1 MNKKKTR
8 RGIRA
13 RGEAGK
19 VTFDLFLATYATV
32 CVIAGAGMAD
42 GLLSAIKEMGTTEEV
57 IQAEAQTTQAA
68 QAASTTTT
76 EEAEGMDV
84 PSGDTAFKSYMS
96 YKAITNTDSYQYKLQ
111 KRCWTD
117 ANGLRRYKTFYVVA
131 LGSYYAEYIGQTF
144 HIKTTDGN
152 EFDCVIGDFKAD
164 RHTDSLHQYT
174 PMDPQDGS
182 AVRKCVVE
190 FVVDTRMLDRTAKVM
205 GDISY
210 IEGFSGNIQEI
221 VCREEAWE

>member
-1 MNKKKTR
+1 
-8 RGIRA
+8 
-13 RGEAGK
+13 
-19 VTFDLFLATYATV
+19 
-32 CVIAGAGMAD
+32 MAD
-42 GLLSAIKEMGTTEEV
+42 GLLSAIKEMGTVEEV

-68 QAASTTTT
+68 QVTSTATT

-144 HIKTTDGN
+144 RVTTSEGN
-152 EFDCVIGDFKAD
+152 EFECIVGDFKAD
-164 RHTDSLHQYT
+164 RDTDGKNMYT
-174 PMDPQDGS
+174 PMEG
-182 AVRKCVVE
+182 RKCVVE
-190 FVVDTRMLDRTAKVM
+190 FVVDTYILDKTAKKM

-210 IEGFSGNIQEI
+210 IEGFGGDIEQI
-221 VCREEAWE
+221 VKVEE